1 MMKKI
6 CFITTV
12 SLTLKTFVVE
22 TAKYLHNVCGYDVTL
37 ICDNDEQF
45 AASLPEYIHYIP
57 VHMSRGIDLSGFAS
71 VFKFYKVFKNEIFD
85 LVQYSTPNA
94 ACYASIASFAAR
106 VPIRLYAQWGIRYI
120 GLSGAARKIFK
131 LLEKLVCRL
140 STHIRAVSPMNLR
153 FAVDEG
159 LYPIGKAKVIGNGGT
174 IGVDMTAYD
183 IDKKAD
189 WRNEIRSKYNIDD
202 SDFVFGFAGRVS
214 ADKGCTE
221 LLTSFKK
228 LAETHRN
235 AKLLVV
241 GPFEDNCGLPSDI
254 IEWAKKSA
262 NVVLTGKV
270 ENRDM
275 KLYYSATD
283 VLVHPTY
290 REGFGMVIQEAGAL
304 AVPVITTDIAGASE
318 VMENSISCILVKPK
332 NADELY
338 KAMLDLFW
346 DRERAEDIGNSAYNR
361 TKALYDRPIMLE
373 NQRKEYT
380 RLLKDGDS
388 FMKIVLSDKNIE
400 NYNYPE
406 DTLVKTV
413 TFNELDKYDGN
424 EKVVAIAGSRAMAIK
439 CADMNLPSLKL
450 FQLTSAGFDG
460 VPLEKLAEKGIAVAN
475 AGTVYSVPIAETVVF
490 SILQMAKKLRKN
502 PNNRHFKFYRH
513 YTQITEI
520 RGKNILIMGAGNI
533 GTAVAERLAGFD
545 ATVDGYDPYCSEK
558 PQYSKI
564 LRTREELI
572 SNLNNY
578 DYIISTLPDN
588 DETRGSI
595 DKELFDSMKK
605 SAVIINVGRK
615 AVFNENDF
623 YNALKSKK
631 IGGAVLDMF
640 EKLPNPVT
648 NKFRRLKNTV
658 VLPGVSAIS
667 REVNDR
673 LKDVMYENVSASLNG
688 EALSNVINGVK

>member
-1 MMKKI
+1 MKKI

-12 SLTLKTFVVE
+12 SITLKSFVVE

-37 ICDNDEQF
+37 ICDNDERF

-57 VHMSRGIDLSGFAS
+57 VHMSRGIDLSGIAS
-71 VFKFYKVFKNEIFD
+71 VLKFYKIFKKEKFD
-85 LVQYSTPNA
+85 MIQYSTPNA
-94 ACYASIASFAAR
+94 ACYSSIASFAAR
-106 VPIRLYAQWGIRYI
+106 VPVRLYAQWGIRYT
-120 GLSGAARKIFK
+120 GLSGASRKIFK
-131 LLEKLVCRL
+131 LIEKLVCRL
-140 STHIRAVSPMNLR
+140 STHIRAVSPRNLR
-153 FAVDEG
+153 FAVGEG
-159 LYPIGKAKVIGNGGT
+159 LYPENKAKVIGNGGT

-183 IDKKAD
+183 IDKKEQ
-189 WRNEIRSKYNIDD
+189 WRNEIRGKYNLDD

-221 LLTSFKK
+221 LLTAFKK

-241 GPFEDNCGLPSDI
+241 GPVEENCGVPQELTD
-254 IEWAKKSA
+254 WAKNSA
-262 NVVLTGKV
+262 NVVLTGKADN
-270 ENRDM
+270 EDM
-275 KLYYSATD
+275 KLFYSAMD

-304 AVPVITTDIAGASE
+304 AVPVITTEIIGASE
-318 VMENSISCILVKPK
+318 VMENGTSCILVKPK
-332 NADELY
+332 NTDELY
-338 KAMLDLFW
+338 GAMLDLFW
-346 DRERAEDIGNSAYNR
+346 DREKAESVGQCAYNR

-380 RLLKDGDS
+380 RLLKDGEN
-388 FMKIVLSDKNIE
+388 FVRIVLSDKNIE

-413 TFNELDKYDGN
+413 SFNELDKYNGN

-439 CADMNLPSLKL
+439 CAEMNLPSLKL

-460 VPLEKLAEKGIAVAN
+460 VPLEKLAEKGVAVAN
-475 AGTVYSVPIAETVVF
+475 AGTVYSAPIAETVVF
-490 SILQMAKKLRKN
+490 GILQMAKKLRKN
-502 PNNRHFKFYRH
+502 PDNRHLKLYRH
-513 YTQITEI
+513 YNLITEI
-520 RGKNILIMGAGNI
+520 RGKKILIMGAGNI
-533 GTAVAERLAGFD
+533 GTAVAQRLSGFE
-545 ATVDGYDPYCSEK
+545 AEIDGYDPYCAEK
-558 PQYSKI
+558 PQYSEI
-564 LRTREELI
+564 LRTREELVA
-572 SNLNNY
+572 NLGKY
-578 DYIISTLPDN
+578 DYIVSTLPDN

-595 DKELFDSMKK
+595 NKELFDCMKK
-605 SAVIINVGRK
+605 SAVIVNVGRK
-615 AVFNENDF
+615 AVFNETDF

-667 REVNDR
+667 CEVNGR
-673 LKDVMYENVSASLNG
+673 LKDLMYENISASLNG